1 MRSLHPVL
9 KKWLSFIVV
18 LALALSLAPGAS
30 ALAPAKDLTDPEP
43 TRTYNFYVDLNWK
56 QTQVVKNGDTLV
68 APESPTTPEGWIFT
82 SWATISGSKILNT
95 PEKLIFITTNPLFA
109 SQSGSR
115 RYRLRRVQAKTA
127 ALTICAAV
135 RP

>member
-82 SWATISGSKILNT
+82 GWVDRATGNPIAFGVQTVTPPPMSEEINVDAKIVVNQDR
-95 PEKLIFITTNPLFA
+95 K
-109 SQSGSR
+109 S
-115 RYRLRRVQAKTA
+115 V
-127 ALTICAAV
+127 V
-135 RP
+135 

>member
-56 QTQVVKNGDTLV
+56 QTQVVKNGDIKERPLERCRERRPPHGGV
-68 APESPTTPEGWIFT
+68 AADG
-82 SWATISGSKILNT
+82 
-95 PEKLIFITTNPLFA
+95 
-109 SQSGSR
+109 
-115 RYRLRRVQAKTA
+115 
-127 ALTICAAV
+127 V
-135 RP
+135 RSE